1 MTLQL
6 ARPHT
11 FHIPVLGIGFSVDTP
26 LKVAQFGISSV
37 ISIIEDELL
46 EHLRA
51 KHCQQFNVPF
61 TSVPLK
67 GPECRASRITAYL
80 NQLQDLVA
88 SQLEKLK
95 NSSFDINPNLG
106 KYFDLLP
113 EKSPLKSLYLMMKGT
128 SSKAEKEKLEEDL
141 IAAIV
146 PGSID
151 INIMAKVDNARYD
164 EQGVKLPDEYSDALS
179 ALRGFAQ
186 SKLASSIV
194 FSAGY
199 NPRLY
204 NYAEQFPDFYP
215 DENGY
220 LKKKIILKV
229 SDYRSALVQGKI
241 FAKKGLWVSEFRVES
256 GLNCG
261 GHAFPTDGLLFGPI
275 LEEFKNSRKALSEE
289 LFAMCNAAL
298 EAKGHHV
305 FQECPAQFISAQ
317 GGIGNG
323 EEHQFLL
330 DYYGL
335 DSAGWGSPFLLVPEA
350 TNVEEKT
357 LDQLSVA
364 KKEDYFL
371 SNASPLG
378 VPFNNFRPSTSEAQ
392 RKNRIAKNRP
402 GSPCYKKY
410 LSSNTEFT
418 DEPICTASRQYQ
430 NLKIKQLRAQELPEL
445 ELEKAIAKVEEK
457 DCLCEG
463 LTASVQLKNDMAIPH
478 KLDAV
483 AICPGP
489 NLAYFSGVFSLQ
501 QMVGHIYGRENLLNK
516 VPRPNMFINELQ
528 MYITYLKK
536 EMAEGPSNEKTQRHH
551 QKFQNNLLAGIQYYR
566 GIAPEWKDGEE
577 MLGQLNEME
586 AELS

>member
-11 FHIPVLGIGFSVDTP
+11 FHIPVLGIGFSIDTP

-37 ISIIEDELL
+37 VSIIEDELL
-46 EHLRA
+46 ENLRL
-51 KHCQQFNVPF
+51 KHSQQFKVPF

-67 GPECRASRITAYL
+67 GAECRASRITAYL
-80 NQLQDLVA
+80 NQLHDLIA
-88 SQLEKLK
+88 MQLEKLK
-95 NSSFDINPNLG
+95 NSSFDINPNLA
-106 KYFDLLP
+106 KYFSLLP
-113 EKSPLKSLYLMMKGT
+113 EKSPLKLLYNAMTGT
-128 SSKAEKEKLEEDL
+128 ANPTEKAKLQEDL
-141 IAAIV
+141 KAAIV

-151 INIMAKVDNARYD
+151 VNIMAKVDNARYD
-164 EQGVKLPDEYSDALS
+164 EKGEKLSEEYSDALS

-186 SKLASSIV
+186 SKLESSIV

-204 NYAEQFPDFYP
+204 SYAEQFKDFFP

-229 SDYRSALVQGKI
+229 SDYRSALIQGKI

-261 GHAFPTDGLLFGPI
+261 GHAFPTEGLLLGPI
-275 LEEFKNSRKALSEE
+275 LEEFKSSRKALAEE
-289 LFAMCNAAL
+289 LFGICNTAL
-298 EAKGHHV
+298 AAKGGNT
-305 FQECPAQFISAQ
+305 FQESPAQFISAQ
-317 GGIGNG
+317 GGIGNA

-350 TNVEEKT
+350 TNVEEQT
-357 LDQLSVA
+357 LHQLAEA

-378 VPFNNFRPSTSEAQ
+378 VPFNNFKPSTSELQ
-392 RKNRIAKNRP
+392 RKNRIEKNRP

-418 DEPICTASRQYQ
+418 KEPICTASRQYQ
-430 NLKIKQLRAQELPEL
+430 HLKIKELKAQELPEQ

-463 LTASVQLKNDMAIPH
+463 LSASVQLKNEMSIPH
-478 KLDAV
+478 KLSAV
-483 AICPGP
+483 TICPGP

-501 QMVGHIYGRENLLNK
+501 EMVGHIYGRENLLNK
-516 VPRPNMFINELQ
+516 ELRPNLFINELQ
-528 MYITYLKK
+528 LYVSYLKK
-536 EMAEGPSNEKTQRHH
+536 EIAECPTNEKTQRHH
-551 QKFQNNLLAGIQYYR
+551 QKYKANLLAGISYYR
-566 GIAPEWKDGEE
+566 SMAASWKDKEG
-577 MLGQLNEME
+577 MLQ
-586 AELS
+586 ELDAVERELG